1 MKRRASPTRIGLFM
15 LGALAVLV
23 SAVVMVSGSGLLA
36 SRERALAYFEGSVYG
51 LQIGAPVVLR
61 GVRLGSVVGIGLV
74 HEGRPGQLAV
84 PVEIQ
89 IDRARIG
96 LAADAA
102 AAGREP
108 LTVRELVRQGLSAQL
123 SQQSLLTGLLYVDL
137 DFGRTRP
144 GAAAPGARPAFAPAS
159 APASAPVP
167 TPAAAPDERAL
178 AVVPTVPSPLQALQQ
193 QLQQVDLPR
202 LLADIAGAAAGARE
216 LLAGPKL
223 QQTMQELAQA
233 SGELRRL
240 LTRLDRRVDPLA
252 DALQGTLQ
260 ESRRAATTLSGA
272 LADAGDAVDRVSR
285 AADRVSATMARF
297 DRVAESAQPL
307 LDGARQAAEELARTA
322 QALRRAGTDDEGALP
337 RIDEAAQE
345 LARAARAVRDLADLL
360 DRQPEALLRGRGA
373 AP

>member
-102 AAGREP
+102 AAGRGP
-108 LTVRELVRQGLSAQL
+108 LTVRELVQQGLSAQL

-144 GAAAPGARPAFAPAS
+144 GAAAPGARPA
-159 APASAPVP
+159 
-167 TPAAAPDERAL
+167 
-178 AVVPTVPSPLQALQQ
+178 
-193 QLQQVDLPR
+193 
-202 LLADIAGAAAGARE
+202 
-216 LLAGPKL
+216 
-223 QQTMQELAQA
+223 
-233 SGELRRL
+233 
-240 LTRLDRRVDPLA
+240 
-252 DALQGTLQ
+252 
-260 ESRRAATTLSGA
+260 
-272 LADAGDAVDRVSR
+272 
-285 AADRVSATMARF
+285 
-297 DRVAESAQPL
+297 
-307 LDGARQAAEELARTA
+307 
-322 QALRRAGTDDEGALP
+322 
-337 RIDEAAQE
+337 
-345 LARAARAVRDLADLL
+345 
-360 DRQPEALLRGRGA
+360 
-373 AP
+373 

>member
-1 MKRRASPTRIGLFM
+1 MKRRASPTRIGVFM

-23 SAVVMVSGSGLLA
+23 SAVVMVSGSGLFA
-36 SRERALAYFEGSVYG
+36 SRERAQAYFEGSVYG

-178 AVVPTVPSPLQALQQ
+178 AVIPTVPSPLQALQQ

-233 SGELRRL
+233 SGELRTL
-240 LTRLDRRVDPLA
+240 LARLDRRVDPLA

>member
-178 AVVPTVPSPLQALQQ
+178 AVIPTVPSPLQALQQ

-233 SGELRRL
+233 SGELRTL
-240 LTRLDRRVDPLA
+240 LARLDRRVDPLA

-360 DRQPEALLRGRGA
+360 DRQPEALLRGRA
-373 AP
+373 SAP

>member
-102 AAGREP
+102 AAGRGP
-108 LTVRELVRQGLSAQL
+108 LTVRELVQQGLSAQL

-178 AVVPTVPSPLQALQQ
+178 AVIPTVPSPLQALQQ

-233 SGELRRL
+233 SGELRTL
-240 LTRLDRRVDPLA
+240 LARLDRRVDPLA

>member
-1 MKRRASPTRIGLFM
+1 
-15 LGALAVLV
+15 
-23 SAVVMVSGSGLLA
+23 
-36 SRERALAYFEGSVYG
+36 
-51 LQIGAPVVLR
+51 
-61 GVRLGSVVGIGLV
+61 
-74 HEGRPGQLAV
+74 
-84 PVEIQ
+84 
-89 IDRARIG
+89 
-96 LAADAA
+96 
-102 AAGREP
+102 
-108 LTVRELVRQGLSAQL
+108 
-123 SQQSLLTGLLYVDL
+123 
-137 DFGRTRP
+137 
-144 GAAAPGARPAFAPAS
+144 
-159 APASAPVP
+159 VP

-178 AVVPTVPSPLQALQQ
+178 AVIPTVPSPLQALQQ

-233 SGELRRL
+233 SGELRTL
-240 LTRLDRRVDPLA
+240 LARLDRRVDPLA

>member
-36 SRERALAYFEGSVYG
+36 SRERALAYFEGSIYG

-102 AAGREP
+102 AAGRGP
-108 LTVRELVRQGLSAQL
+108 LTVRELVQQGLSAQL

-144 GAAAPGARPAFAPAS
+144 GAAAPGARPAFAPTS

-178 AVVPTVPSPLQALQQ
+178 AVIPTVPSPLQALQR
-193 QLQQVDLPR
+193 QLQQVDVPR
-202 LLADIAGAAAGARE
+202 LLTDIAGAAAGARQ
-216 LLAGPKL
+216 LLADPRL
-223 QQTMQELAQA
+223 QQTVQELAEA
-233 SGELRRL
+233 SRELRTLIARV
-240 LTRLDRRVDPLA
+240 DRRVDPLA
-252 DALQGTLQ
+252 EALQGTLQ
-260 ESRRAATTLSGA
+260 DSRRAATTLSGA

-285 AADRVSATMARF
+285 AADRVSATMERF
-297 DRVAESAQPL
+297 DGLATRAQPL
-307 LDGARQAAEELARTA
+307 LEGAERAADELARTA
-322 QALRRAGTDDEGALP
+322 QALREAGTGGEGALP
-337 RIDEAAQE
+337 RIDEAARE
-345 LARAARAVRDLADLL
+345 LSRAARAVRDLADLIE
-360 DRQPEALLRGRGA
+360 RQPEALLRGRGA

>member
-233 SGELRRL
+233 SVELRTL
-240 LTRLDRRVDPLA
+240 LARLDRRVDPLA